1 MKTSETQ
8 QSATVP
14 RANKPSPSLPG
25 PIKRRQFLKSAAMI
39 GAGGLI
45 LPRLKLFGADA
56 PSNKLNIALIA
67 TGHRAKDHFEVMSHE
82 NVVALCDVNE
92 QHLASAAE
100 KFPKAKQYADWRKCL
115 EQKDIDAIVCC
126 TLDHTHAFIT
136 NWAMNRGKHV
146 YCEKPLVNTVEEA
159 RLIRSAWLKN
169 KDKLATQVGTQRHQ
183 FKNFNRVRE
192 LIRDGAIGELQ
203 EVSAW
208 GNRQERRAGYLPSEG
223 NAPSYINYDLWLGPS
238 PFHPYNSEYFRGGC
252 LRWDMY
258 WDFGSG
264 QVGDM
269 GSHTMDLAWNAIDA
283 GLPTSAEGKGDPF
296 NPEVTPVKLET
307 YFEIP
312 ANDWRK
318 PILVSWHQGGALPD
332 SPHRGIDLKK
342 IDHGVMFEG
351 SKGFLVADFNSRI
364 LIPQNNDTNHE
375 EADLTYYK
383 PRSKAD
389 EIPAMGNFQQEW
401 INACKGSLKTSCNF
415 GYATDM
421 IEMMLLGL
429 VAYRAGKKIQ
439 YDGAT
444 GSVTNCDEAS
454 QYLRHTY
461 REGWTLNG

>member
-1 MKTSETQ
+1 MKKHYQLSSQ
-8 QSATVP
+8 NSPVAINPSASRP
-14 RANKPSPSLPG
+14 RS
-25 PIKRRQFLKSAAMI
+25 IQRRRFLKSAALF
-39 GAGGLI
+39 GASTLI

-67 TGHRAKDHFEVMSHE
+67 TGHRAEAHFDVMSHE
-82 NVVALCDVNE
+82 NVVAICDVN
-92 QHLASAAE
+92 QKHLDAAGK
-100 KFPKAKQYADWRKCL
+100 KFSKAKKYEDWRKCL

-126 TLDHTHAFIT
+126 TLDHTHAFIA
-136 NWAMNRGKHV
+136 NWAMNRGMHV

-159 RLIRSAWLKN
+159 RVIRATWLKT

-208 GNRQERRAGYLPSEG
+208 GNRQVRRSGFLPSEG
-223 NAPSYINYDLWLGPS
+223 KAPSYINYDLWLGPS
-238 PFHPYNSEYFRGGC
+238 PFHPYNSEYFLGGC

-283 GLPTSAEGKGDPF
+283 GLPTSAEGKGDAF
-296 NPEVTPVKLET
+296 NPDVTPVKLVT
-307 YFEIP
+307 HFDIP
-312 ANDWRK
+312 ANDWR
-318 PILVSWHQGGALPD
+318 PAIVVSWHQGGALPE
-332 SPHRGIDLKK
+332 SPHRGIDLKN
-342 IDHGVMFEG
+342 IDHGVLFEG
-351 SKGFLVADFNSRI
+351 SKGFLMADFNTRI

-375 EADLTYYK
+375 EADFTYYK
-383 PRSKAD
+383 QRSKEA
-389 EIPAMGNFQQEW
+389 EIPTMGNFQQEW
-401 INACKGSLKTSCNF
+401 IDACKGNLKTSCNF
-415 GYATDM
+415 GYASDM

-429 VAYRAGKKIQ
+429 VAYRAGRKIQ

-444 GSVTNCDEAS
+444 GTITDCPDAV

-461 REGWTLNG
+461 RKGWTLNA